1 MRQSLWEEHTIRPS
15 IDLLDYRKLRRRSRG
30 KWGEFT
36 IGWVG
41 NVEEDVRRLRTEVL
55 DRYGKLYH
63 ESDLLNLF
71 NERFLKTVALRA
83 SSRGRRAKL
92 PYVCLRQSLGVPF
105 SEKQQEEL
113 QKSRRGVAAVGEA
126 SLFVFQNQKVRVDNE
141 WMTRAEWYRRKANGS
156 FFDWGKLREGG
167 EIQEVEQLD

>member
-1 MRQSLWEEHTIRPS
+1 M
-15 IDLLDYRKLRRRSRG
+15 
-30 KWGEFT
+30 
-36 IGWVG
+36 
-41 NVEEDVRRLRTEVL
+41 L

-63 ESDLLNLF
+63 HSDLLNLF
-71 NERFLKTVALRA
+71 NERFLETVALRA

-113 QKSRRGVAAVGEA
+113 QKSRGGAAAVGEA

-141 WMTRAEWYRRKANGS
+141 WMTRAEWYRRKVNGS
-156 FFDWGKLREGG
+156 FFDWGKLREG
-167 EIQEVEQLD
+167 EEVQEVEQLD